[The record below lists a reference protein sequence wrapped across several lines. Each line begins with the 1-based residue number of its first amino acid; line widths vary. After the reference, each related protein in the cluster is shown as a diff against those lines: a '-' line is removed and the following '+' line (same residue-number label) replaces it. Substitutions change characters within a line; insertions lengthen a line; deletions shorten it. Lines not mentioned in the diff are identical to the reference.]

1 MEIFGAIT
9 DNQHG
14 KSADQL
20 ERGVVAVTSLMLM
33 AHAGAACFCRTRL
46 RIL

>member
-14 KSADQL
+14 ISADQL
-20 ERGVVAVTSLMLM
+20 ERGGIVGNCHV
-33 AHAGAACFCRTRL
+33 
-46 RIL
+46 